1 MDLRSQ
7 LTQKIAKADDAAESM
22 GRRVREK
29 RFELAEMERERQK
42 SVIESQDMQDIVE
55 ESLREKK
62 MMRQR
67 FVQRQN
73 STEVCVILV
82 FWVVVI
88 VV

>member
-22 GRRVREK
+22 GRRVRQK

-42 SVIESQDMQDIVE
+42 SVIESQDMEDIVE

-73 STEVCVILV
+73 STEVCVISV